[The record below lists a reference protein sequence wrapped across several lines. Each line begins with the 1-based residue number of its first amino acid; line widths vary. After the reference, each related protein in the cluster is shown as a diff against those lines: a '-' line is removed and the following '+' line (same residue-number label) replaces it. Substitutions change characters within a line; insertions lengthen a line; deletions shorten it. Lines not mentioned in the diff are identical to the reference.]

1 MSVRLG
7 QARGIAMRPSTPVV
21 VVVVGA
27 LPSVWD
33 APPSEPVPGAVVGAV
48 AGDLA
53 TVVVVVVAGEVLVVA
68 GAVLVVATAP
78 NGNGGR
84 VTGTGIGTTGD
95 DVLAMGGW
103 VVVVVSAG
111 ARSGSRCSPGRTP
124 SPEIVATSRPWL
136 SGCTGP
142 EVRWPPPQ
150 PAPTATTSNAGTNPD
165 PTTWAIRT
173 GQLPGVSNDGIRH
186 QGPEQRCAQGTPATP
201 RAANHRTGAEL
212 GHRDVGRFRPSL
224 GGRRVQLCRR
234 RWWCGG
240 PSTTKR
246 SAGSVP
252 LTGGDGPG

>member
-1 MSVRLG
+1 
-7 QARGIAMRPSTPVV
+7 MRPSTPAV

-27 LPSVWD
+27 LRSVWD
-33 APPSEPVPGAVVGAV
+33 APPSEPVPDAVAGAVVGAV
-48 AGDLA
+48 VGDVA
-53 TVVVVVVAGEVLVVA
+53 TVVVGVVAAAGEVLVV
-68 GAVLVVATAP
+68 VTAA
-78 NGNGGR
+78 NCNGGR

-111 ARSGSRCSPGRTP
+111 ARSGSRCSPGRTS

-142 EVRWPPPQ
+142 EARWPPPQ

-173 GQLPGVSNDGIRH
+173 GQLPGVSNDRIRH
-186 QGPEQRCAQGTPATP
+186 QGPEQRCGQGTPATA
-201 RAANHRTGAEL
+201 RAANCRTGADL
-212 GHRDVGRFRPSL
+212 GHRRPLPPPSR
-224 GGRRVQLCRR
+224 GRRVELCRR
-234 RWWCGG
+234 RSRCGG
-240 PSTTKR
+240 RSTTQ
-246 SAGSVP
+246 ATVGSVP